1 MKQAPQAQHPF
12 RCTTP
17 VQLRFSD
24 LDTLGHVNNA
34 VYFSLF
40 DLAKSDYF
48 NKVKGAMQDW
58 TRVNVVLANIHCD
71 FLSQVLFD
79 ERVVVKTQTLTLG
92 DKSFT
97 LLLQLENEDTG
108 EVKCVCTQIM
118 VYLDPDTLR
127 PARVS
132 DEWRRD
138 LSRFECR
145 DLESECNSGA
155 LKK

>member
-1 MKQAPQAQHPF
+1 MKQVTTVATPF

-34 VYFSLF
+34 VYFNLF

-58 TRVNVVLANIHCD
+58 RHVNVVLANIHCD
-71 FLSQVLFD
+71 FISQVLFD
-79 ERVVVKTQTLTLG
+79 ERVVVKTQTVSMG

-97 LLLQLENEDTG
+97 MLLHLVNEDTG

-118 VYLDPDTLR
+118 VYLDPVTLR

-132 DEWRRD
+132 DEWRCDLAAFEQRD
-138 LSRFECR
+138 LTA
-145 DLESECNSGA
+145 A
-155 LKK
+155 L

>member
-1 MKQAPQAQHPF
+1 MKQETTVATPF
-12 RCTTP
+12 HCTTP

-24 LDTLGHVNNA
+24 LDPLGHVNNA
-34 VYFSLF
+34 VYFNLF

-48 NKVKGAMQDW
+48 NKVKGAQQDW

-79 ERVVVKTQTLTLG
+79 EHIVVKTQTLSLG

-97 LLLQLENEDTG
+97 MLLHLVNEDTG

-118 VYLDPDTLR
+118 VYLDPETMR

-138 LSRFECR
+138 LARFEQR
-145 DLESECNSGA
+145 DLEAAS
-155 LKK
+155 

>member
-1 MKQAPQAQHPF
+1 MKQVPQPQYPF
-12 RCTTP
+12 HCTTP

-34 VYFSLF
+34 VYFNLF

-71 FLSQVLFD
+71 FISQVLFD
-79 ERVVVKTQTLTLG
+79 ERIVVKTQTLSLG

-97 LLLQLENEDTG
+97 LLLHLVNEDTG

-118 VYLDPDTLR
+118 VYLDPDTMR

-138 LSRFECR
+138 LARFERR
-145 DLESECNSGA
+145 DLSA
-155 LKK
+155 AP

>member
-1 MKQAPQAQHPF
+1 MKQTPQVQHPF
-12 RCTTP
+12 HCTTP

-48 NKVKGAMQDW
+48 NKVKGTKQDW
-58 TRVNVVLANIHCD
+58 RHVNVVLANIHCD
-71 FLSQVLFD
+71 FLKQVLFD
-79 ERVVVKTQTLTLG
+79 ERVVVKTQTISIG

-97 LLLQLENEDTG
+97 LLLHLVNEDTG

-127 PARVS
+127 PARVD
-132 DEWRRD
+132 DEWRRA
-138 LSRFECR
+138 LARFEQR
-145 DLESECNSGA
+145 EL
-155 LKK
+155 